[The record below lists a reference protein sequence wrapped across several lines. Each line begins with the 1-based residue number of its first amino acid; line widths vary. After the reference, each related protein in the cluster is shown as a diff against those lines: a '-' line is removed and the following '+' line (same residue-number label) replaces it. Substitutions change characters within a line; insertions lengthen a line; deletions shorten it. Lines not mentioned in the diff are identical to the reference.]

1 MENKTDY
8 VTISLSLHLV
18 FARLMKEHAFFLEN
32 SFMAKDKM
40 FSDEAAYHKKK
51 FEKLLSD
58 TIALSNSMLPQYLLE
73 SGCILTKYTMQAEK
87 RTESL
92 TGIPINSAITFAERE
107 LIPCSQPNITPGI
120 IYQVKRCNQ
129 YAIRVLNGMVQFKE
143 RILKQVLSCQMAIRI
158 YPTWLT
164 HTIYEAKLYRSY
176 IMNAET
182 KYYFKYGTA
191 IQTQISWNQIMT
203 EHALLTAS
211 MMDPT
216 EQSFIQKNIALSDM
230 FAQDTQRLKKSKS
243 QMSKPPQEIVS
254 QTIQFKEINESAL
267 QGILNCKIKSMIL
280 PLMADHMLRETLF
293 YLYLQQN
300 QVEYTQ

>member
-1 MENKTDY
+1 
-8 VTISLSLHLV
+8 
-18 FARLMKEHAFFLEN
+18 
-32 SFMAKDKM
+32 
-40 FSDEAAYHKKK
+40 
-51 FEKLLSD
+51 
-58 TIALSNSMLPQYLLE
+58 
-73 SGCILTKYTMQAEK
+73 
-87 RTESL
+87 
-92 TGIPINSAITFAERE
+92 
-107 LIPCSQPNITPGI
+107 
-120 IYQVKRCNQ
+120 
-129 YAIRVLNGMVQFKE
+129 MVQFKE

-300 QVEYTQ
+300 QVKYTQ

>member
-129 YAIRVLNGMVQFKE
+129 YA
-143 RILKQVLSCQMAIRI
+143 LSLIHI
-158 YPTWLT
+158 
-164 HTIYEAKLYRSY
+164 
-176 IMNAET
+176 
-182 KYYFKYGTA
+182 
-191 IQTQISWNQIMT
+191 
-203 EHALLTAS
+203 
-211 MMDPT
+211 
-216 EQSFIQKNIALSDM
+216 
-230 FAQDTQRLKKSKS
+230 
-243 QMSKPPQEIVS
+243 
-254 QTIQFKEINESAL
+254 
-267 QGILNCKIKSMIL
+267 
-280 PLMADHMLRETLF
+280 
-293 YLYLQQN
+293 
-300 QVEYTQ
+300 

>member
-32 SFMAKDKM
+32 SFMAKDKV

-58 TIALSNSMLPQYLLE
+58 TIALSNGMLPQYLLE

-107 LIPCSQPNITPGI
+107 LIPSSHPNITPGI

-129 YAIRVLNGMVQFKE
+129 YAIRILNGMIQFKE
-143 RILKQVLSCQMAIRI
+143 RILKQVLSCQMAISI

-191 IQTQISWNQIMT
+191 IQTQISWNQIIC
-203 EHALLTAS
+203 ANFS
-211 MMDPT
+211 
-216 EQSFIQKNIALSDM
+216 
-230 FAQDTQRLKKSKS
+230 
-243 QMSKPPQEIVS
+243 
-254 QTIQFKEINESAL
+254 
-267 QGILNCKIKSMIL
+267 
-280 PLMADHMLRETLF
+280 
-293 YLYLQQN
+293 
-300 QVEYTQ
+300 

>member
-32 SFMAKDKM
+32 SFMAKDKV

-191 IQTQISWNQIMT
+191 IQTQISWNQIIC
-203 EHALLTAS
+203 ANFS
-211 MMDPT
+211 
-216 EQSFIQKNIALSDM
+216 
-230 FAQDTQRLKKSKS
+230 
-243 QMSKPPQEIVS
+243 
-254 QTIQFKEINESAL
+254 
-267 QGILNCKIKSMIL
+267 
-280 PLMADHMLRETLF
+280 
-293 YLYLQQN
+293 
-300 QVEYTQ
+300 

>member
-8 VTISLSLHLV
+8 VTISLLLHLF

-32 SFMAKDKM
+32 IFLSKDKF

-58 TIALSNSMLPQYLLE
+58 IVALSNGMLSQYLLE

-87 RTESL
+87 RTEFL
-92 TGIPINSAITFAERE
+92 TGIPINSAITSAEYE
-107 LIPCSQPNITPGI
+107 LISCNHPKITPGI
-120 IYQVKRCNQ
+120 IYQIKRCNQ
-129 YAIRVLNGMVQFKE
+129 YAIRILTGIIQFKE
-143 RILKQVLSCQMAIRI
+143 RILKQILSSQMGVSI
-158 YPTWLT
+158 YLTWLI

-176 IMNAET
+176 IMNAER
-182 KYYFKYGTA
+182 KHYFEYGTT

-203 EHALLTAS
+203 EHALLTAG

-216 EQSFIQKNIALSDM
+216 EQNFIQKNIAFSNI
-230 FAQDTQRLKKSKS
+230 FAQDTQRLKMSKS
-243 QMSKPPQEIVS
+243 QISKPSQEMVS
-254 QTIQFKEINESAL
+254 QTIQFKELNGSLL
-267 QGILNCKIKSMIL
+267 QGILSSKIQSIIL

-293 YLYLQQN
+293 YLYLQKHLLKC
-300 QVEYTQ
+300 T

>member
-8 VTISLSLHLV
+8 VTISLSLHLT

-32 SFMAKDKM
+32 SFMPKDKA

-58 TIALSNSMLPQYLLE
+58 TIALSDGMLPQCLLE

-87 RTESL
+87 RTEFL
-92 TGIPINSAITFAERE
+92 TGISINSAITSAERE
-107 LIPCSQPNITPGI
+107 LTACSHPKITPGT

-129 YAIRVLNGMVQFKE
+129 YSIRILNGIIQFKE
-143 RILKQVLSCQMAIRI
+143 RILKQVLSCQMAIGI

-164 HTIYEAKLYRSY
+164 HAIYEAKLYRRY

-182 KYYFKYGTA
+182 KYYFEYGTA
-191 IQTQISWNQIMT
+191 IQTEISWNQIMT
-203 EHALLTAS
+203 EHALLTAG

-216 EQSFIQKNIALSDM
+216 EQNFIQKNIALSDI
-230 FAQDTQRLKKSKS
+230 FVQDTQRLKKSKS
-243 QMSKPPQEIVS
+243 HMSKLSQEMIS
-254 QTIQFKEINESAL
+254 QTIQFKELNESAL
-267 QGILNCKIKSMIL
+267 QGILNCKIKSIIL

-300 QVEYTQ
+300 PLKCT

>member
-18 FARLMKEHAFFLEN
+18 FARIMKEHAFFLEN
-32 SFMAKDKM
+32 SFMSKDKL
-40 FSDEAAYHKKK
+40 FADEAAYHKKK

-58 TIALSNSMLPQYLLE
+58 TIALSNGMLPQYLLE

-87 RTESL
+87 RTEFL
-92 TGIPINSAITFAERE
+92 TGIPINSAITSAERE
-107 LIPCSQPNITPGI
+107 LIPCSHPNITPGI

-129 YAIRVLNGMVQFKE
+129 YSIRILNGIIQFKE
-143 RILKQVLSCQMAIRI
+143 RILKQVLSCQMAIGI

-182 KYYFKYGTA
+182 KYYFEYGTA
-191 IQTQISWNQIMT
+191 TQISWNQIMT
-203 EHALLTAS
+203 EHALLTAG
-211 MMDPT
+211 MLDPT
-216 EQSFIQKNIALSDM
+216 EQNFIQKNVALSNI
-230 FAQDTQRLKKSKS
+230 FTQDSQGLKRPKVSTSKL
-243 QMSKPPQEIVS
+243 PQKIVS
-254 QTIQFKEINESAL
+254 QTIQFKELNESVL
-267 QGILNCKIKSMIL
+267 QGILNCKIKSIIL

-293 YLYLQQN
+293 YLYLQKI
-300 QVEYTQ
+300 Y